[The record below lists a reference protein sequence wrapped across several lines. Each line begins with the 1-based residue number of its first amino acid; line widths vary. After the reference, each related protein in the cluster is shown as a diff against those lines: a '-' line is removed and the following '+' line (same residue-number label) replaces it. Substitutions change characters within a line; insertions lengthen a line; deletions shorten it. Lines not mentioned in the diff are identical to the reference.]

1 MQTGPRYP
9 PSLTPTPLPSSH
21 QTFADTVERN
31 ANKALSD
38 SQQSLTLVRNL
49 MNRENKVK
57 ELIGDLKTM

>member
-21 QTFADTVERN
+21 QMFADAVERN

>member
-9 PSLTPTPLPSSH
+9 PSLTPLPSSH
-21 QTFADTVERN
+21 QMIADDVEKN
-31 ANKALSD
+31 AGKALSD

-49 MNRENKVK
+49 MNRENRVK